1 VSCVRNA
8 GGCVV
13 AQAVSMWEADTTGVK
28 ARYDYLSFGEFV
40 PASRSGRT
48 SASCAVGVADC
59 YPGSG
64 TVTNARVTQMFTG
77 K

>member
-1 VSCVRNA
+1 M
-8 GGCVV
+8 V